1 MSFDKNKYPISRNNQ
16 QCLGPCYYA
25 NTKAIHPITL
35 NPITYNE
42 DFCPTAEW
50 ETIDKTTGKKEFHF
64 IDKCYKPTDDETSN
78 RKDIEINMLTPYIDF
93 NTEHFLK
100 IYYNIYSFED
110 GINWIEKNK
119 FTPIVTRIRILN
131 SILKSYGNKIDIIDN
146 RVTDFF
152 IEVIKSQYIKKILL
166 SLSKYI
172 NISNNIV
179 ELGKTDNN
187 IENDNNIKINY
198 IIKTFINS
206 DEIHKFIIK
215 YLRYRKDQWK
225 NINNYIENMINDL
238 IEYII
243 NKINL
248 TLK

>member
-1 MSFDKNKYPISRNNQ
+1 MSFKKNKYPISRNNQ

-35 NPITYNE
+35 DPITYNE
-42 DFCPTAEW
+42 DFCPISKLE
-50 ETIDKTTGKKEFHF
+50 ILNKTTGKKEFHF
-64 IDKCYKPTDDETSN
+64 VDTCYKPTDDETSN
-78 RKDIEINMLTPYIDF
+78 KKDIEINMLIPYIDF
-93 NTEHFLK
+93 KTEQFLK

-110 GINWIEKNK
+110 GINWIETNK

-131 SILKSYGNKIDIIDN
+131 SILKSYGNKVDIIDN

-166 SLSKYI
+166 NLSKYI
-172 NISNNIV
+172 IINNNIV
-179 ELGKTDNN
+179 ELGKSNNN
-187 IENDNNIKINY
+187 IEIDNNVKINY
-198 IIKTFINS
+198 IIKTFINNE
-206 DEIHKFIIK
+206 EIHKFIIK
-215 YLRYRKDQWK
+215 YLRYRKDQWE